1 LYYYMSGEL
10 RAYRNGKWKLKLPY
24 QGQVGGLAWLHKG
37 FVRNHD
43 MLLFNLADDIGEQHN
58 LIDSEPQ
65 RVIAMLNDITQFQ
78 LSLGDLPVAKKTGK
92 NMDYAPYISLLSTI
106 VGKLLLCIVVVLLSL
121 YIIIRGVKKRLIKAK
136 L

>member
-1 LYYYMSGEL
+1 
-10 RAYRNGKWKLKLPY
+10 
-24 QGQVGGLAWLHKG
+24 
-37 FVRNHD
+37 
-43 MLLFNLADDIGEQHN
+43 
-58 LIDSEPQ
+58 
-65 RVIAMLNDITQFQ
+65 MLNDITQFQ

-92 NMDYAPYISLLSTI
+92 NMDYAPYISLLYTI